1 MALAHSDWL
10 HYIHNLLYRGVGA
23 LPDVNKY
30 RLCLSS
36 SGLLTR
42 SMQKAAIL
50 VTELPLANGYGRKIV
65 NYISDSVFYNTE
77 SRDRFDPIT
86 IDWTATGGSLQFSSL
101 FLLANASSIANAQCT
116 VSGGKVVL
124 TGHGLMAGD
133 EVCFSP
139 VSGSFPPEMNT
150 STLYKVVNPTIG
162 DFQIATIAA
171 PTVPIALSSATG
183 TYRLHY
189 ANGTIVEIHVED
201 SPRLRQDGQSYSVE
215 INRAIAAMTY
225 GNGI

>member
-1 MALAHSDWL
+1 MALTHSDWL
-10 HYIHNLLYRGVGA
+10 HYIHNLLYRGVGT
-23 LPDVNKY
+23 LPDATKY
-30 RLCLSS
+30 RLCISS

-42 SMQKAAIL
+42 TMNKAAIL
-50 VTELPLANGYGRKIV
+50 VTELPLANGYGRKV
-65 NYISDSVFYNTE
+65 VSYMGDSTFYNTE
-77 SRDRFDPIT
+77 SRDRFDPVT

-101 FLLANASSIANAQCT
+101 FLLANSSPIANAECT

-124 TGHGLMAGD
+124 TGHGLITGD
-133 EVCFSP
+133 EVCFSTI
-139 VSGSFPPEMNT
+139 SGVFPPEMAT

-171 PTVPIALSSATG
+171 PTTPIVLSSATG

-201 SPRLRQDGQSYSVE
+201 SPRLRQNGQSYSVE

>member
-1 MALAHSDWL
+1 MAATHSDWL
-10 HYIHNLLYRGVGA
+10 HYIHNLLYRGVGV
-23 LPDVNKY
+23 LPDIAKY

-36 SGLLTR
+36 SGLLTKT
-42 SMQKAAIL
+42 MQKAAIL
-50 VTELPLANGYGRKIV
+50 VTELPLANGYSRKV
-65 NYISDSVFYNTE
+65 VSYVGDSVFYNTE
-77 SRDRFDPIT
+77 SRDRFAPVT

-101 FLLANASSIANAQCT
+101 FLLANSEPIANAQCT

-124 TGHGLMAGD
+124 TGHGLTTGD

-139 VSGSFPPEMNT
+139 VSGSFPPEMT
-150 STLYKVVNPTIG
+150 TATLYKVVNPTIG
-162 DFQIATIAA
+162 DFQIATIAV
-171 PTVPIALSSATG
+171 PTVPIVLSSATG

-225 GNGI
+225 VNGV